1 MKKSDVF
8 EDFLNTFETD
18 EIKEYCRDM
27 IEQAPDYIWNIPAS
41 TSMKYH
47 NATQCQP
54 GGQLY
59 HILMACEIMN
69 YILSLEYVKNKF
81 PQPKK
86 RDCMR
91 TAICL
96 HDMVKCGWDGGQ
108 YTVHVHPVLA
118 QKWVEETAVEHDID
132 SRLKKYI
139 GRLIASHS
147 GEWTTSNKSVVELPK
162 LENDEQFIIHLCD
175 YLGSR
180 ANLDMIY
187 SEDIKTKIR
196 AFQELPDINEY
207 KLTFGKHSG
216 KTLPEILS
224 EDGSYIAWMKTQD
237 LKYPVNELIK
247 QL

>member
-69 YILSLEYVKNKF
+69 YILSLEYIKNKF
-81 PQPKK
+81 SQPKK

-96 HDMVKCGWDGGQ
+96 HDMIKCGLDGGQ
-108 YTVHVHPVLA
+108 HTVHEHPVLA
-118 QKWVEETAVEHDID
+118 QKWVEETVVEHDID
-132 SRLKKYI
+132 PRLKKYI

-147 GEWTTSNKSVVELPK
+147 GEWTSSNRSTVVLPGV
-162 LENDEQFIIHLCD
+162 ENDEQFIVHLCD
-175 YLGSR
+175 FCSSR
-180 ANLDMIY
+180 YNIDMIF
-187 SEDIKTKIR
+187 DQKTIKLINSYK
-196 AFQELPDINEY
+196 NEY
-207 KLTFGKHSG
+207 KLNFGKYKG
-216 KTLPEILS
+216 ET
-224 EDGSYIAWMKTQD
+224 
-237 LKYPVNELIK
+237 IK
-247 QL
+247 QIQDKDNSYLIWLKNNTEDDFLKKILGDY

>member
-1 MKKSDVF
+1 MKKSSIF

-18 EIKEYCRDM
+18 EIREYCRDM
-27 IEQAPDYIWNIPAS
+27 IEQAPDYIWTIPAS

-69 YILSLEYVKNKF
+69 YILGLEYIKNKF
-81 PQPKK
+81 SQPKK

-96 HDMVKCGWDGGQ
+96 HDMIKCGLDGGQ
-108 YTVHVHPVLA
+108 YTVHEHPVLA
-118 QKWVEETAVEHDID
+118 QKWVEETTVEHDID

-147 GEWTTSNKSVVELPK
+147 GEWTSSNRSTTVLPSV
-162 LENDEQFIIHLCD
+162 ENDEQFITHLCD

-180 ANLDMIY
+180 ANLDMVFDLGI
-187 SEDIKTKIR
+187 IKKINM
-196 AFQELPDINEY
+196 FQKLPDIEEY
-207 KLTFGKHSG
+207 KITFGKYKG
-216 KTLPEILS
+216 YTLPEIMD
-224 EDGSYIAWMKTQD
+224 EDSSYIDWMKTQD
-237 LKYPVNELIK
+237 LRYPVNELIK